1 MQDTVINPSNT
12 KTTELKALVQ
22 LLDDPD
28 ITVFSQI
35 EERILNFGE
44 EAISVLEETI
54 SYSSLDKEVSNR
66 IDGLIRKIQFNSVYA
81 KLVDWKHDDQANLFE
96 AVLSIS
102 AMHYPKMDV
111 SALRKVMDRI
121 TRDVWLEMNEELTPL
136 EKVQIFNHIFFEI
149 YSFYG
154 NKGNLSS
161 PQNSLIKDVLESKK
175 GNSVSISILYL
186 EIARRLNMPIYG
198 IDLPQN
204 FVLAYVNDESVLS
217 ANHRV
222 LFYINPFNKGIIF
235 TKKDIDAF
243 LKQINEAP
251 SKMHYQICDN
261 VSVVKRLL
269 SELIESFSAVGQEDT
284 AEAYKRLSKAID

>member
-1 MQDTVINPSNT
+1 MQDTARNLTHT

-28 ITVFSQI
+28 ITVFTQI

-44 EAISVLEETI
+44 AAISVLEENNN
-54 SYSSLDKEVSNR
+54 YGLDKEVSNR
-66 IDGLIRKIQFNSVYA
+66 IDNLIRKIQFGSIYA

-102 AMHYPKMDV
+102 EMQYPKMDV
-111 SALRKVMDRI
+111 HILRKMMDRI
-121 TRDVWLEMNEELTPL
+121 TRDVWLEMNEDLTPL
-136 EKVQIFNHIFFEI
+136 EKVQIFNHIFFET
-149 YSFYG
+149 YEFYG
-154 NKGNLSS
+154 NKGNLTS

-186 EIARRLNMPIYG
+186 EVARRLNMPIYG

-204 FVLAYVNDESVLS
+204 FVLAYVNDDSVLT

-243 LKQINEAP
+243 LKQIGEAP
-251 SKMHYQICDN
+251 QKTHYQVCDN

-269 SELIESFSAVGQEDT
+269 SELVESFSALGQEDT
-284 AEAYKRLSKAID
+284 AEVYKRLSKAID

>member
-1 MQDTVINPSNT
+1 MQDTAINLTKT

-35 EERILNFGE
+35 EERILGFGE
-44 EAISVLEETI
+44 AAIGVLEEAANFG
-54 SYSSLDKEVSNR
+54 SDKEANSRVER
-66 IDGLIRKIQFNSVYA
+66 LIQKIQFNVVYA
-81 KLVDWKHDDQANLFE
+81 KLVNWKHDDQANLFE

-102 AMHYPKMDV
+102 EMYYPKMDV
-111 SALRKVMDRI
+111 YVLRKMMDRI
-121 TRDVWLEMNEELTPL
+121 TRDVWLEMNEDLTPL
-136 EKVQIFNHIFFEI
+136 EKVQIFNHIFFET
-149 YSFYG
+149 YEFYG
-154 NKGNLSS
+154 NKGNLTS

-186 EIARRLNMPIYG
+186 EVARRLNMPIYG

-204 FVLAYVNDESVLS
+204 FVLAYVNDDSVLT

-243 LKQINEAP
+243 LKQIGETPQKA
-251 SKMHYQICDN
+251 HYQVCDN

-269 SELIESFSAVGQEDT
+269 SELVESFSALGQEDT
-284 AEAYKRLSKAID
+284 AEVYKRLAKAID

>member
-1 MQDTVINPSNT
+1 MQDTARNLTNT

-28 ITVFSQI
+28 ITVFTQI

-44 EAISVLEETI
+44 VAISVLEETNN
-54 SYSSLDKEVSNR
+54 YGLDKEVTHR
-66 IDGLIRKIQFNSVYA
+66 IESLIRKIQFSSIYA
-81 KLVDWKHDDQANLFE
+81 KLVDWKQDDQANLFE

-102 AMHYPKMDV
+102 EMQYPKMDV
-111 SALRKVMDRI
+111 HILRKMMDRI

-136 EKVQIFNHIFFEI
+136 EKVQIFNHIFFET
-149 YSFYG
+149 YAFYG
-154 NKGNLSS
+154 NKGNLTS

-204 FVLAYVNDESVLS
+204 FVLAYVNDESVLT

-235 TKKDIDAF
+235 TKKDIDSF
-243 LKQINEAP
+243 LRQIGELP
-251 SKMHYQICDN
+251 RKEHYQVCDN

-269 SELIESFSAVGQEDT
+269 SELVESFSALGQEDT
-284 AEAYKRLSKAID
+284 ADVYKRLSKAID

>member
-1 MQDTVINPSNT
+1 MQDIAMNLSKN
-12 KTTELKALVQ
+12 KTTELKALVR

-28 ITVFSQI
+28 LTVFSQI
-35 EERILNFGE
+35 EERILGFGE
-44 EAISVLEETI
+44 NAIDLLEESRLPDLGI
-54 SYSSLDKEVSNR
+54 EVVNR
-66 IDGLIRKIQFNSVYA
+66 IDNLIRKIQFNSVYA
-81 KLVDWKHDDQANLFE
+81 KLADWKHKEQPSLFE

-102 AMHYPKMDV
+102 AMQYPKMDV
-111 SALRKVMDRI
+111 AGLRTLMDKI

-186 EIARRLNMPIYG
+186 EIAHRLNMPIYG

-217 ANHRV
+217 AKHRV

-243 LKQINEAP
+243 LKQINEKP
-251 SKMHYQICDN
+251 RNSYYQVCDN
-261 VSVVKRLL
+261 VIIVKRLL
-269 SELIESFSAVGQEDT
+269 SELVESFSAVGEEEN
-284 AEAYKRLSKAID
+284 AETYKRLSGAIE

>member
-1 MQDTVINPSNT
+1 MQDRAMNLDKT
-12 KTTELKALVQ
+12 KSKELKALVR

-28 ITVFSQI
+28 LAVINQI
-35 EERILNFGE
+35 EDRILSFGE
-44 EAISVLEETI
+44 AAIDLLESTNSIGIE
-54 SYSSLDKEVSNR
+54 KEVSNR
-66 IDGLIRKIQFNSVYA
+66 IDELIRKIRFNSVYSQ
-81 KLVDWKHDDQANLFE
+81 LVEWKQNDQASLFE
-96 AVLSIS
+96 MALSIS
-102 AMHYPKMDV
+102 AMHYPKMDIK
-111 SALRKVMDRI
+111 ALRELMDKI

-136 EKVQIFNHIFFEI
+136 EKVEIFNHIFFEI

-161 PQNSLIKDVLESKK
+161 PQNSLINDVLESKK
-175 GNSVSISILYL
+175 GNSLSMSILYL

-217 ANHRV
+217 AKHRV

-235 TKKDIDAF
+235 TKKDIDAC
-243 LKQINEAP
+243 LKQINEPPRNA
-251 SKMHYQICDN
+251 YYEVCDN

-269 SELIESFSAVGQEDT
+269 SELVESFSAVGQDDN
-284 AEAYKRLSKAID
+284 AETFQRLSKAID

>member
-1 MQDTVINPSNT
+1 MQDTAMKLSNT
-12 KTTELKALVQ
+12 TSTELKALIR

-28 ITVFSQI
+28 LTIFNQI
-35 EERILNFGE
+35 EDRIINFGN
-44 EAISVLEETI
+44 EAVSLLEET
-54 SYSSLDKEVSNR
+54 SSKSNDLDLSFR
-66 IDGLIRKIQFNSVYA
+66 IDELIRKIQFNSVY
-81 KLVDWKHDDQANLFE
+81 KILSDWKQNDQSSLFE

-111 SALRKVMDRI
+111 AALRKLMDKI
-121 TRDVWLEMNEELTPL
+121 TRDIWLEMNEELTPL
-136 EKVQIFNHIFFEI
+136 EKVQIFNHIFFET
-149 YSFYG
+149 YLFYG
-154 NKGNLSS
+154 NKGNLTA

-175 GNSVSISILYL
+175 GNSVSMSILYL

-204 FVLAYVNDESVLS
+204 FVLAYVNDEAVLS

-243 LKQINEAP
+243 LKQINEKP
-251 SKMHYQICDN
+251 QKTYYQVCDN

-269 SELIESFSAVGQEDT
+269 SELVESFSALGQEET
-284 AEAYKRLSKAID
+284 AETYKRLSKAID

>member
-1 MQDTVINPSNT
+1 MQDTARNLTNT

-28 ITVFSQI
+28 ITVFTQI

-44 EAISVLEETI
+44 VAISVLEETNN
-54 SYSSLDKEVSNR
+54 YGLDKEVTHR
-66 IDGLIRKIQFNSVYA
+66 IESLIRKIQFSSIYA
-81 KLVDWKHDDQANLFE
+81 KLVDWKQDDQANLFE

-102 AMHYPKMDV
+102 EMQYPKMDV
-111 SALRKVMDRI
+111 HILRKMMDRI

-136 EKVQIFNHIFFEI
+136 EKVQIFNHIFFET
-149 YSFYG
+149 YAFYG
-154 NKGNLSS
+154 NKGNLTS

-204 FVLAYVNDESVLS
+204 FVLAYVNDESVLT

-243 LKQINEAP
+243 LRQIGESP
-251 SKMHYQICDN
+251 RKEHYQVCDN

-269 SELIESFSAVGQEDT
+269 SELVESFSALGQEDT
-284 AEAYKRLSKAID
+284 ADVYKRLSKAID

>member
-1 MQDTVINPSNT
+1 MQDTAKNLTPT

-28 ITVFSQI
+28 ITVFTQI

-44 EAISVLEETI
+44 DAIAVLEETNNFK
-54 SYSSLDKEVSNR
+54 LDKEVSNR
-66 IDGLIRKIQFNSVYA
+66 IENLIKKIQFHSIYA

-102 AMHYPKMDV
+102 EMEYPKMDV
-111 SALRKVMDRI
+111 HVLRKMMDRI
-121 TRDVWLEMNEELTPL
+121 TRDIWLEMNEDLTPL
-136 EKVQIFNHIFFEI
+136 EKVQIFNHIFFET
-149 YSFYG
+149 YAFYG
-154 NKGNLSS
+154 NKGNLTS
-161 PQNSLIKDVLESKK
+161 PQNSLIKDVMESKK
-175 GNSVSISILYL
+175 GNSISISILYL
-186 EIARRLNMPIYG
+186 EVARRLKMPIYG

-204 FVLAYVNDESVLS
+204 FVLAYVNDESVLT

-243 LKQINEAP
+243 LKQIGEAP
-251 SKMHYQICDN
+251 RKQHYQVCDN

-269 SELIESFSAVGQEDT
+269 SELIESFSAVGQEDA
-284 AEAYKRLSKAID
+284 AEVYKRLSKAID

>member
-1 MQDTVINPSNT
+1 MQETAMNLSKN
-12 KTTELKALVQ
+12 KSTELKALIR

-28 ITVFSQI
+28 FTVFSQI

-44 EAISVLEETI
+44 EAVELLEDSMQSELGI
-54 SYSSLDKEVSNR
+54 EVGNR
-66 IDGLIRKIQFNSVYA
+66 IEALIRKIQFNSVYE
-81 KLVDWKHDDQANLFE
+81 KLADWKHNDQYSLFE

-102 AMHYPKMDV
+102 AIHYPKMDV
-111 SALRKVMDRI
+111 SALRSEMDRI

-154 NKGNLSS
+154 NKGNLSA

-198 IDLPQN
+198 VDLPQN
-204 FVLAYVNDESVLS
+204 FVLAYVNDDNVLT
-217 ANHRV
+217 AKHRV

-243 LKQINEAP
+243 LKQISEP
-251 SKMHYQICDN
+251 PRDEYFQVCDN
-261 VSVVKRLL
+261 VSVVRRLL
-269 SELIESFSAVGQEDT
+269 SELVESFSAVGQEDT
-284 AEAYKRLSKAID
+284 AETFKRLSKAFD

>member
-1 MQDTVINPSNT
+1 MQDRAMNLDKT
-12 KTTELKALVQ
+12 KSKELKALVR

-28 ITVFSQI
+28 LAVINQI
-35 EERILNFGE
+35 EDRILSFGE
-44 EAISVLEETI
+44 AAIDLLESTNSIGIE
-54 SYSSLDKEVSNR
+54 KEVSNR
-66 IDGLIRKIQFNSVYA
+66 IDELIRKIRFNSVYSQ
-81 KLVDWKHDDQANLFE
+81 LVEWKQNDQASLFE
-96 AVLSIS
+96 MALSIS
-102 AMHYPKMDV
+102 AMHYPKMDIK
-111 SALRKVMDRI
+111 ALRELMDKI

-136 EKVQIFNHIFFEI
+136 EKVEIFNHIFFEI

-161 PQNSLIKDVLESKK
+161 PQNSLINDVLESKK
-175 GNSVSISILYL
+175 GNSLSMSILYL

-217 ANHRV
+217 AKHRV

-243 LKQINEAP
+243 LKQINEPPRNA
-251 SKMHYQICDN
+251 YYEVCDN

-269 SELIESFSAVGQEDT
+269 SELVESFSAVGQDDN
-284 AEAYKRLSKAID
+284 AETFQRLSKAID

>member
-1 MQDTVINPSNT
+1 MQDIAMNLTNTTSN
-12 KTTELKALVQ
+12 ELKALVR

-28 ITVFSQI
+28 VSVFNQI
-35 EERILNFGE
+35 EERILHFGE
-44 EAISVLEETI
+44 KAVGLLEATE
-54 SYSSLDKEVSNR
+54 SYRTDHEVSDR
-66 IDGLIRKIQFNSVYA
+66 IERLIKKIRFNSAY
-81 KLVDWKHDDQANLFE
+81 KQLVDWRNNDQKSLFE

-102 AMHYPKMDV
+102 AMHYPKMDI
-111 SALRKVMDRI
+111 SALRKLMDKI

-136 EKVQIFNHIFFEI
+136 EKIQIFNHIFFEV

-154 NKGNLSS
+154 NKGNLNA
-161 PQNSLIKDVLESKK
+161 PQNSLIKDVLESKT
-175 GNSVSISILYL
+175 GNSVSMSILYL

-198 IDLPQN
+198 VDLPQN

-217 ANHRV
+217 AKHRV

-243 LKQINEAP
+243 LRQINEKP
-251 SKMHYQICDN
+251 KETYYQVCDN

-269 SELIESFSAVGQEDT
+269 AELVESFSVLGKEDA
-284 AEAYKRLSKAID
+284 AETYKRLSQAID